1 MRPGLFG
8 DRIGGDVLFG
18 DRTGGD
24 VVFRDRSSADVL
36 FGDRAG
42 GDVLFRERAGGDV
55 VVGAGSAEVAGGAAR
70 GQLEGFDPLGHHV
83 HHGAGSLHPAPD
95 HHGTS

>member
-1 MRPGLFG
+1 MAVELANVGVYGTLWLLQ
-8 DRIGGDVLFG
+8 IVLCGRVPFG

-24 VVFRDRSSADVL
+24 VV
-36 FGDRAG
+36 
-42 GDVLFRERAGGDV
+42 V
-55 VVGAGSAEVAGGAAR
+55 VAGSAEVAGGAAR

>member
-1 MRPGLFG
+1 MAVELANVGVYGTLWLVQIVLCGR
-8 DRIGGDVLFG
+8 VLFG
-18 DRTGGD
+18 DRTGD
-24 VVFRDRSSADVL
+24 
-36 FGDRAG
+36 
-42 GDVLFRERAGGDV
+42 DVLFRERAGGDV
-55 VVGAGSAEVAGGAAR
+55 VVVAGSAEVAGGAAR